1 MRNLFAETRKTAK
14 TRQGQLLPPLPRERV
29 TSLLQNRAPS
39 AAFRKKDEKILTP
52 SHLAAK
58 LHPKFCSQV
67 HIPHFQ
73 NLMKTSNAS
82 RDARPTNSPKQ
93 GEALFSFFPFV
104 VSLRRWRVATSF
116 SLGIALA
123 LLILSLPAAMA
134 QSTTHRHSN
143 QDFNTL
149 SVAGN
154 NNLKGI
160 WSDGKTMWVA
170 DNSDGKLYAYNLATK
185 QRDLAQDFPL
195 DAENANPS
203 GIWSDGT
210 TMWVSDWDDDKL
222 YAYNLAAKSRD
233 AVKDFDTLKAAGNTN
248 PTGIWS
254 DGTTIWIADS
264 QGGKLYAYKMSD
276 ESRDATKDF
285 NPQTLSAD
293 GNRFP
298 QGIWSDGTTLWVSDF
313 QGIEDHEE
321 NKIYAY
327 NLKTKSREAA
337 KDFNTLNA
345 AGNDKARGIWSD
357 GKTMWVADQTD
368 NKIYAYHALFFASRN
383 PVQDFDALNA
393 AGNNAP
399 RGMWSDEQTLWV
411 ADAGDG
417 KLYAYD
423 LATKQRDYGKD
434 FDTLKAAGNTHPIG
448 LWSDKTTMWVVD
460 WEDDK
465 LYAYK
470 MSDKTHDSAKDFD
483 TLKAA
488 GNINPTG
495 IWSDGTTMWVS
506 DTADIIFAYKISDKT
521 RDNSKDIPRSV
532 IGSRYIQG
540 IWSDG
545 TTLWAADY
553 DASTNRNSKIYAF
566 NLLAKTRAATKDFD
580 TLNAAENIQPRGLWS
595 DGTTMWVTDSQDD
608 KIYAYR
614 LSDAAS
620 LIALNLTSKIPS
632 ISTGSAT
639 LLNPAFDGGTARYTA
654 SVPYA
659 STNFTISPTALYTN
673 STTVSILPTDAD
685 ATTTGHQV
693 ALNIG
698 VNEIEITVTNALA
711 NSLPRTRTYTVNVK
725 REFFTFNDPTKDIVL
740 TSTSSML
747 RDIWVNDTTMWVAD
761 SGTTF
766 TNENDNEYRKI
777 LAYNWTTKQPNPNKN
792 FNLVSENDAPRGL
805 WSDKTTMY
813 VADAG
818 GKIHA
823 YGLTN
828 RQPLNPTDDFNLHAD
843 NTEPQGIWSDGTTMW
858 AADSRKRK
866 IYAYKMSNKSR
877 YLDER
882 GNPSK
887 DIDLALDNSSPTG
900 IWSDGATM
908 WVADKEDAKLYAYK
922 LSENCP
928 EPGKDFNTLKA
939 VGNTDPWGLWS
950 DGTTMWVLDS
960 EDKKLYAYN
969 QPLSGNASLKSLK
982 LSGVYI
988 STNLFSEAFSRDAPH
1003 YTTSDVRYNDAYVVY
1018 STTSTTVEPTLS
1030 DSSAVFNI
1038 QPPDADPN
1046 TPNHQVTLA
1055 EGDNT
1060 ISITVVAE
1068 NKDAKQ
1074 YTVNVTRKS
1083 GGRTSVKDFNLAMEN
1098 TQPRAIWLDG
1108 TTWRVADA
1116 NGKIYVYNGANSVTS
1131 SSLSTGNAHPQGLWS
1146 NNETE
1151 IRVTDNVSKKIYF
1164 YNLSMNPIKNG
1175 DNDKIASIPR
1185 PPGANRASQHLPRGL
1200 WSNGTTIWVANEGAI
1215 GTPPERKIYAYTIVN
1230 DASGTRLDPKP
1241 ANNITLDGKY
1251 KPKSSDTYF
1260 FNTNPRELWSD
1271 GTTMWVEDSQ
1281 RIYAYNMRK
1290 VNDQGNTVWDGA
1302 HDQHKDID
1310 IGRLERNQTDRG
1322 IWSDGTTMW
1331 VAKGRKLYAYNLPQ
1345 PGASTQSDDSEDST
1359 LKDLKLSGV
1368 TLLPAFFPDHLFY
1381 TALVDHTVAST
1392 TVTASPNDS
1401 GATVDILWSSNLA
1414 DTIHT
1419 ANRGPQV
1426 SLKEGYNIIAVDVTA
1441 ENGSI
1446 QTYLVEVTK
1455 AEAPPVS
1462 GGPLPAFQSA
1472 SVGNNPSASSS
1483 AGLEEWKSRL
1493 IFAEPLLDG
1502 GVRFV
1507 FVVSAEEFAVEET
1520 VDLLGETWRTLP
1532 DDEVKILRESSGAGP
1547 DRLAII
1553 LPKAAGKQRFLRLT
1567 PQR

>member
-1 MRNLFAETRKTAK
+1 MKNVPSR
-14 TRQGQLLPPLPRERV
+14 RV
-29 TSLLQNRAPS
+29 
-39 AAFRKKDEKILTP
+39 
-52 SHLAAK
+52 
-58 LHPKFCSQV
+58 
-67 HIPHFQ
+67 
-73 NLMKTSNAS
+73 
-82 RDARPTNSPKQ
+82 RPTNSQ
-93 GEALFSFFPFV
+93 EERRSLFPFA
-104 VSLRRWRVATSF
+104 VSLRRRVATSF
-116 SLGIALA
+116 SFGISLA
-123 LLILSLPAAMA
+123 LLILSLPTALA
-134 QSTTHRHSN
+134 QSTTHRHPN

-149 SVAGN
+149 SAAGN

-203 GIWSDGT
+203 GIWSNGA

-254 DGTTIWIADS
+254 DGTTIWVADS

-285 NPQTLSAD
+285 NSQTLSAD

-298 QGIWSDGTTLWVSDF
+298 QGIWSDGTTLWVADF

-327 NLKTKSREAA
+327 NLKTKSRDAT

-345 AGNDKARGIWSD
+345 AGNDRARGIWSD

-383 PVQDFDALNA
+383 PAPDFDALNI

-399 RGMWSDEQTLWV
+399 RGMWSDDQTMWV

-434 FDTLKAAGNTHPIG
+434 FNTLNAAGNTHPIG
-448 LWSDKTTMWVVD
+448 IWSDKTTMWVAD
-460 WEDDK
+460 WHGDK

-470 MSDKTHDSAKDFD
+470 MSDKTRDSAKDFD

-488 GNINPTG
+488 GNITPTG
-495 IWSDGTTMWVS
+495 IWSDGTTMWVA
-506 DTADIIFAYKISDKT
+506 DTADKIYAYKMSDKS
-521 RDNSKDIPRSV
+521 RDSGKEFDINSL
-532 IGSRYIQG
+532 IGNRYIQG

-545 TTLWAADY
+545 TTMWAVDY
-553 DASTNRNSKIYAF
+553 AGQDNNVSNKIYAL
-566 NLLAKTRAATKDFD
+566 NLSARTRDAAKDFD
-580 TLNAAENIQPRGLWS
+580 TLSAAGNNQPRGLWS

-632 ISTGSAT
+632 ISTESAT

-693 ALNIG
+693 ALDIG
-698 VNEIEITVTNALA
+698 ANEIEITVTNTLA

-725 REFFTFNDPTKDIVL
+725 REFFTYNDPSKDIVL
-740 TSTSSML
+740 ASTSSML
-747 RDIWVNDTTMWVAD
+747 RDIWANDTTMWMAD

-766 TNENDNEYRKI
+766 TNENDGEYRKI
-777 LAYNWTTKQPNPNKN
+777 LAYNWTTKQPNTNKN

-805 WSDKTTMY
+805 WADKTTMY

-818 GKIHA
+818 RKIHA

-828 RQPLNPTDDFNLHAD
+828 RQPLNSINDFNLHAD

-858 AADSRKRK
+858 VADSGEKKK
-866 IYAYKMSNKSR
+866 IYAYKMSSKSR
-877 YLDER
+877 YLDEK

-887 DIDLALDNSSPTG
+887 DIDLTLDNSSPTG

-939 VGNTDPWGLWS
+939 VGNTNPWGLWS

-988 STNLFSEAFSRDAPH
+988 SANLFSEAFSRDAPH
-1003 YTTSDVRYNDAYVVY
+1003 YTTSDVRYDDAYVVY
-1018 STTSTTVEPTLS
+1018 STTSSTTVEPTLS
-1030 DSSAVFNI
+1030 DSSAVFDI

-1060 ISITVVAE
+1060 ITITVVAE

-1074 YTVNVTRKS
+1074 YTVTVARIS
-1083 GGRTSVKDFNLAMEN
+1083 GGYT
-1098 TQPRAIWLDG
+1098 
-1108 TTWRVADA
+1108 
-1116 NGKIYVYNGANSVTS
+1116 
-1131 SSLSTGNAHPQGLWS
+1131 
-1146 NNETE
+1146 
-1151 IRVTDNVSKKIYF
+1151 
-1164 YNLSMNPIKNG
+1164 PIKNFSLAE
-1175 DNDKIASIPR
+1175 DNSNPI
-1185 PPGANRASQHLPRGL
+1185 GL
-1200 WSNGTTIWVANEGAI
+1200 WSNGTNMWVLDLNDKKFYVYEKMGDEWSKRDDGTKNKEFGLVMANSAPGGIWSDKTTMWVSNYQGQDVNRKLYAYNLEMKGREADKDFALSLNNRAPK
-1215 GTPPERKIYAYTIVN
+1215 GLWSDEKTLLVSDSGSKIYAYDLKTKNSTNYFSSSTSTNHYFDLHN
-1230 DASGTRLDPKP
+1230 DNANPKGIWSNETTLWV
-1241 ANNITLDGKY
+1241 ANNPLGEPSKN
-1251 KPKSSDTYF
+1251 K
-1260 FNTNPRELWSD
+1260 
-1271 GTTMWVEDSQ
+1271 
-1281 RIYAYNMRK
+1281 IYAYNMWTTNQQRK
-1290 VNDQGNTVWDGA
+1290 LWDGNR
-1302 HDQHKDID
+1302 DPDKDID
-1310 IGRLERNQTDRG
+1310 TSVLTGNDRDRG

-1331 VAKGRKLYAYNLPQ
+1331 VTDLVGGNVYAYNLPQ
-1345 PGASTQSDDSEDST
+1345 PAESSSGGSGNSDDSEDST
-1359 LKDLKLSGV
+1359 LSVLRLSGIE
-1368 TLLPAFFPDHLFY
+1368 LSPAFSPDNLFY
-1381 TALVDHTVAST
+1381 TAVVDHTVATT
-1392 TVTASPNDS
+1392 TVTATPNDS
-1401 GATVDILWSSNLA
+1401 EATVNIFSGTHGTTRS
-1414 DTIHT
+1414 T
-1419 ANRGPQV
+1419 ASRGAKV
-1426 SLKEGYNIIAVDVTA
+1426 ILKERYNIIAIDVTA

-1446 QTYLVEVTK
+1446 QTYLVEVTRS
-1455 AEAPPVS
+1455 APPPPS
-1462 GGPLPAFQSA
+1462 GGPLPQSFQPLA
-1472 SVGNNPSASSS
+1472 IGNNPTASSS
-1483 AGLEEWKSRL
+1483 AGGGWMSRL
-1493 IFAEPLLDG
+1493 ISADTLQSG
-1502 GVRFV
+1502 GIRFI
-1507 FVVSAEEFAVEET
+1507 FIVSAEDFRLEASSNLLFGEWRPLLKDEFKMIREDNEE
-1520 VDLLGETWRTLP
+1520 GQ
-1532 DDEVKILRESSGAGP
+1532 
-1547 DRLAII
+1547 DRLTII
-1553 LPKAAGKQRFLRLT
+1553 LPQAEGKQRFLRLT